1 MKPVIGKKL
10 TGRKVVSTAGLHM
23 GEVIDAYF
31 EEGGTLL
38 SLLIKPE
45 REVKELEDHL
55 DANHLLDVP
64 FESVQAIG
72 RYVIVEFPYGEK
84 RR

>member
-31 EEGGTLL
+31 EEGGMLL
-38 SLLIKPE
+38 SLLVKPE
-45 REVKELEDHL
+45 KDVKELEDHL
-55 DANHLLDVP
+55 DSNHLLNIP
-64 FESVQAIG
+64 FDTVQAIG
-72 RYVIVEFPYGEK
+72 RYVIVEFPYGE